1 MKEKKQINITVMK
14 WKNLWIVT
22 SKKKSNDFRSHVTG
36 MERESYQKVQWTWIK
51 IFSNICI
58 SEMILIEHA
67 YTWRSNSKITV
78 SSIRSESHTIE
89 CFFFFQKKHTSNER
103 PQLRELVTQ
112 QDRKNQNRA
121 KQMCHVDY
129 DRHHQIEST
138 CLEQET
144 YVNSCLHYWRY
155 LWIDF
160 LYPMCMILG
169 WRNEFWWYEIQ
180 KMNSKVI

>member
-1 MKEKKQINITVMK
+1 MK
-14 WKNLWIVT
+14 WKICESWRQ
-22 SKKKSNDFRSHVTG
+22 KKIERFPIPRDR
-36 MERESYQKVQWTWIK
+36 MERESYQKVQWNWIK
-51 IFSNICI
+51 IFSNICK
-58 SEMILIEHA
+58 SEMIVIEHA
-67 YTWRSNSKITV
+67 YTWRSKSKITV

-89 CFFFFQKKHTSNER
+89 CFFFSKKNTSNER

-121 KQMCHVDY
+121 KQMCHFDY

-155 LWIDF
+155 PWVDF
-160 LYPMCMILG
+160 LYPMCMIIG